1 MKAIILA
8 AGVGKRLSDIT
19 KKTPKPLIQFGGKS
33 LLQRHVENLAGLG
46 IREIVFVVGYKQE
59 LIRQEMAQFPQD
71 IQVHFLVNEDYV
83 RGSIVSLWMARSEFT
98 DDMVIM
104 DADVLYHP
112 AILERLLKSPLE
124 NAVLMDE
131 TVRQKTEECM
141 VVVRDQ
147 RVIALTKHMPQEYD
161 EAGEGVG
168 FLKVG
173 KSSSP
178 QLINSL
184 SDCIQDH
191 KLDMEYE
198 DALKNFFCEVPVGY
212 EKIGGLP
219 WIEIDFP
226 EDVERAE
233 HDILPQLP

>member
-8 AGVGKRLSDIT
+8 AGGGKRLWGIT
-19 KKTPKPLIQFGGKS
+19 KEIPKPLIQLGGKS
-33 LLQRHVENLAGLG
+33 LLRRHMENLVALG
-46 IREIVFVVGYKQE
+46 IREVVLVVGYKQE

-83 RGSIVSLWMARSEFT
+83 RGSIGSLWVARSEFT

-112 AILERLLKSPLE
+112 AILDRLLKSPLE
-124 NAVLMDE
+124 NVLLMDE
-131 TVRQKTEECM
+131 TVHQKTEECM

-178 QLINSL
+178 KLIDSL
-184 SDCIQDH
+184 GDCIQDN
-191 KLDMEYE
+191 KLDLEYE
-198 DALKNFFCEVPVGY
+198 DALKNFFCEVLVGY

-226 EDVERAE
+226 EDIERAE

>member
-8 AGVGKRLSDIT
+8 AGVGKRLSSIT
-19 KKTPKPLIQFGGKS
+19 KQKPKSLIQFGGKS
-33 LLQRHVENLAGLG
+33 LLRRHVDCLVGLG
-46 IREIVFVVGYKQE
+46 IRDVVLVVGYKQE
-59 LIRQEMAQFPQD
+59 LIREESMRFPTD
-71 IQVHFLVNEDYV
+71 VNVHFLVNEEYV
-83 RGSIVSLWMARSEFT
+83 RGSIGSLWVARSEFT
-98 DDMVIM
+98 DDLVIM

-112 AILERLLKSPLE
+112 SILERLVKSSSE
-124 NAVLMDE
+124 NALLMDE
-131 TVRQKTEECM
+131 TVHQETEECM
-141 VVVRDQ
+141 VVVREQ
-147 RVIALTKHMPQEYD
+147 RVIALTKQVPQEYD

-173 KSSSP
+173 KSSTS
-178 QLINSL
+178 QLIDSL
-184 SDCIQDH
+184 KYYIQDK

-226 EDVERAE
+226 EDVEKAE
-233 HDILPQLP
+233 RNILPQLP

>member
-8 AGVGKRLSDIT
+8 AGGGKRLWGIT
-19 KKTPKPLIQFGGKS
+19 KEIPKPLIQLGGKS
-33 LLQRHVENLAGLG
+33 LLRRHMENLVALG
-46 IREIVFVVGYKQE
+46 IREVVLVVGYKQE
-59 LIRQEMAQFPQD
+59 LIRQEMAKFPQD

-83 RGSIVSLWMARSEFT
+83 RGSIGSLWVARSEFT

-112 AILERLLKSPLE
+112 AILDRLLKSPLE
-124 NAVLMDE
+124 NVLLMDE
-131 TVRQKTEECM
+131 TVHQKTEECM

-178 QLINSL
+178 KLIDSL
-184 SDCIQDH
+184 GDCIQDN
-191 KLDMEYE
+191 KLDLEYE
-198 DALKNFFCEVPVGY
+198 DALKNFFCEVLVGY

-226 EDVERAE
+226 EDIERAE